1 LGLETLALDVDTHI
15 AGVGDEAD
23 LSGLVLSTL
32 YARGDISSQKEKVHI
47 ML

>member
-1 LGLETLALDVDTHI
+1 VDTHI

-23 LSGLVLSTL
+23 LSDLGVPTL
-32 YARGDISSQKEKVHI
+32 YARGNINSQKEEMHV